1 MNISWKT
8 KMVQVVR
15 ISCSK
20 IYVLMIISLMNLIA
34 HTFNAT
40 INADDADKSN
50 LQQVAGRKT
59 VSIFAILATEKGKGK
74 KIRAHSPL

>member
-50 LQQVAGRKT
+50 LQQVAGR
-59 VSIFAILATEKGKGK
+59 
-74 KIRAHSPL
+74 